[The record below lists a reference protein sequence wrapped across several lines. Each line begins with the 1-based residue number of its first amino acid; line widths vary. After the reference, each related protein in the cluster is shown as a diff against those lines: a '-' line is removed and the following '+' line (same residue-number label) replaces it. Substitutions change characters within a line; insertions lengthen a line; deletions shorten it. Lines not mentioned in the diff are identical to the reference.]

1 MIIVASNCVWG
12 AVSKKKYRKL
22 ILYWDQL
29 LGRHLAPDHL
39 LGPSLRILK
48 VKNVLKQTA
57 DRCLLL
63 NECFI
68 NSQGSS
74 ELHGC
79 NELLLLRL
87 HSTSSRSKASSHLQR
102 AARLLNLEKLF
113 KTSKSYLIFVTCVS
127 L

>member
-12 AVSKKKYRKL
+12 AVSKKKERKL

-102 AARLLNLEKLF
+102 AARLLNLELLDF
-113 KTSKSYLIFVTCVS
+113 CNMCFLIIFTVV
-127 L
+127 LL